1 VAVADDR
8 QQAIDDMR
16 GTVASYSSI
25 AQYEKYFA
33 AHGFGTQARAIV
45 AAAARNDSTAMLA
58 AVPDEMVT
66 AFAIAGTP
74 DEARERVDQM
84 WRHADS
90 MTLSAPQNF
99 IPAAR
104 IAQYR
109 DAIAKIFYHV

>member
-1 VAVADDR
+1 
-8 QQAIDDMR
+8 MR
-16 GTVASYSSI
+16 GTVAFYSSI